1 MISAPNYGPQRWEF
15 WMAVPPRKRLINPE
29 QRRARQLLASS
40 PCGAT
45 NALMLAR
52 GFTRRT
58 LAGLVRSELATARHE
73 IVKAGGK
80 TVDVGRRIT
89 AAGRWAV
96 EG

>member
-1 MISAPNYGPQRWEF
+1 MAAPS
-15 WMAVPPRKRLINPE
+15 RKRLLNPE
-29 QRRARQLLASS
+29 QRRALQLLASC

-45 NALMLAR
+45 DALMLAR

-58 LAGLVRSELATARHE
+58 LAGLVRAELATARRE
-73 IVKAGGK
+73 IVKVGDK
-80 TVDVGRRIT
+80 TVDVGRVRIT